1 MAENESAADY
11 GCQEYFKE
19 AVCIDAQRVYDSCS
33 DKDCIEDIRVLF
45 PAARQSLVDSA
56 TNVRVREV
64 NVITV
69 YIDLQPIPFNKG
81 FYSVDMTFFFDVAP
95 GPVRGHG
102 LLPGACKR
110 GGHLQQKGHPL
121 RQRGQREAVCLWLL
135 HRRAGARDCRVLPK
149 ATVQVAQPWPS
160 PPACATT
167 PPAAASLLPHPRGI
181 CQRYGGDF
189 DACTPKTRCMSP
201 LACSPLCRLCATCK
215 CSSPPTISACRK
227 RSAWPPATTPASCSG
242 ASTSPP
248 TSSSPP
254 RPPTCPAA
262 AGSTPLTR
270 RPQRSIMFA
279 S

>member
-81 FYSVDMTFFFDVAP
+81 FYSVDMTFFFDVCLDLFGGTASC
-95 GPVRGHG
+95 PVPINGVAIFNKKVVLYG
-102 LLPGACKR
+102 SEGNVKLFTSGCSMDDV
-110 GGHLQQKGHPL
+110 Q
-121 RQRGQREAVCLWLL
+121 
-135 HRRAGARDCRVLPK
+135 AG
-149 ATVQVAQPWPS
+149 
-160 PPACATT
+160 CASI
-167 PPAAASLLPHPRGI
+167 PPAAASLIAASPRASASATAATSTAAP
-181 CQRYGGDF
+181 RR
-189 DACTPKTRCMSP
+189 TRCTSP
-201 LACSPLCRLCATCK
+201 LGCSSSCRWCATCK
-215 CSSPPTISACRK
+215 CSSPPTTSACPR
-227 RSAWPPATTPASCSG
+227 RSAWPPATIPASSSA

-248 TSSSPP
+248 ASFS
-254 RPPTCPAA
+254 
-262 AGSTPLTR
+262 R
-270 RPQRSIMFA
+270 RERQM
-279 S
+279 

>member
-1 MAENESAADY
+1 MAENECAPDY
-11 GCQEYFKE
+11 DCRDYFKE

-33 DKDCIEDIRVLF
+33 DKDCLEDIRVLF
-45 PAARQSLVDSA
+45 PAARQPLVDSA

-64 NVITV
+64 QVITV

-81 FYSVDMTFFFDVAP
+81 FYSVDMTFFFDVALDLF
-95 GPVRGHG
+95 GGTGSCPVPVNGVAIFNKKVILYG
-102 LLPGACKR
+102 SEGNVKLFASGCSIDELAP
-110 GGHLQQKGHPL
+110 
-121 RQRGQREAVCLWLL
+121 E
-135 HRRAGARDCRVLPK
+135 DCRVLPK
-149 ATVQVAQPWPS
+149 ATVQVAQPVAANPI
-160 PPACATT
+160 
-167 PPAAASLLPHPRGI
+167 AAS
-181 CQRYGGDF
+181 QR
-189 DACTPKTRCMSP
+189 ASASAMAETLTPAPPKTRCMSP

-248 TSSSPP
+248 MSSSPP

-262 AGSTPLTR
+262 AGSPPLTR

>member
-81 FYSVDMTFFFDVAP
+81 FYSVDMTFFFDVCLDLFGGTASC
-95 GPVRGHG
+95 PVPINGVAIFNKKVVLYG
-102 LLPGACKR
+102 SEGNVKLFTSGCDMDT
-110 GGHLQQKGHPL
+110 LQA
-121 RQRGQREAVCLWLL
+121 EDA
-135 HRRAGARDCRVLPK
+135 RVLPK
-149 ATVQVAQPWPS
+149 ATVQVAQPVALS
-160 PPACATT
+160 ARLCD
-167 PPAAASLLPHPRGI
+167 HPCGCEPYCRIPESI

-189 DACTPKTRCMSP
+189 ESCPQKNTVYVTIGLFIIVQIVRNVQMLIPAYDFCIPEKECVA
-201 LACSPLCRLCATCK
+201 
-215 CSSPPTISACRK
+215 SSDNPCELFRRIDF
-227 RSAWPPATTPASCSG
+227 
-242 ASTSPP
+242 P
-248 TSSSPP
+248 TSEFFPP
-254 RPPTCPAA
+254 KATDLGGGCK
-262 AGSTPLTR
+262 
-270 RPQRSIMFA
+270 
-279 S
+279 